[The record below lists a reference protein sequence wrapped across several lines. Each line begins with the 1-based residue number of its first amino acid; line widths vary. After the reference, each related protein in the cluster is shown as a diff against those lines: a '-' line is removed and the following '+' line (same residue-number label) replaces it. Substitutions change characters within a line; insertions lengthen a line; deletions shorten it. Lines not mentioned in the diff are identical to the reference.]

1 MSELISPI
9 VYQIGAG
16 GILGFIVGY
25 AIKKLLK
32 IIAVIVGLFAIALI
46 YLGYTGIINVDYD
59 KLTVAIKGIIG
70 NLGGASEWITPI
82 IASLPFAGTF
92 MLGAVIGL
100 KKG

>member
-25 AIKKLLK
+25 AVKKLLK
-32 IIAVIVGLFAIALI
+32 VLAVIIGLFALALI
-46 YLGYTGIINVDYD
+46 YLGYTGIINVNYD
-59 KLTVAIKGIIG
+59 KLTVAIEGIIG
-70 NLGGASEWITPI
+70 KLNGASALISPI

-92 MLGAVIGL
+92 IIGAVIGF